1 MPVKEIMANGE
12 EKMRKSV
19 ASTQKEF
26 SNIRTG
32 RASAAI
38 LDKISVDYYGTETPV
53 RQLSNV
59 TVQDGQTLVITPYD
73 KTSMANIEKAIMKS
87 DIGITPNNDGQNI
100 RLIFPQPTEERRK
113 ELVKDVK
120 KIGEDSKVAI
130 RNIRREMTDA
140 LKKAEK
146 SDNIPED
153 EVKKQQ
159 DEIQKLT
166 DKYIKEIDSVVAE
179 KEKEILSI

>member
-1 MPVKEIMANGE
+1 MPVKEIMDKGE
-12 EKMRKSV
+12 DRMKKSV

-26 SNIRTG
+26 SNVRTG
-32 RASAAI
+32 RANPLL
-38 LDKISVDYYGTETPV
+38 LDKITVDYYGAETPV

-59 TVQDGQTLVITPYD
+59 SVQDGHTLVITPYD
-73 KTSMANIEKAIMKS
+73 KSSMLTIEKAIMKS
-87 DIGITPNNDGQNI
+87 DIGITPNNDGANI

-113 ELVKDVK
+113 DLVKDVK
-120 KIGEDSKVAI
+120 KLGEDAKVAI
-130 RNIRREMTDA
+130 RNIRREMADS

-153 EVKKQQ
+153 DVKKYQ
-159 DEIQKLT
+159 DDIQKLT
-166 DKYIKEIDSVVAE
+166 DRYIKEIDKLVAE